1 MTGSLGVLRGD
12 LYRRFLDSKIDMKAD
27 GGVEAL
33 EGGDRDAVN
42 ELFDTLDQFG
52 VFVTR
57 NGEIETWLRHLNVP
71 GKKADWTVAMLE
83 RLGDD
88 SSKPEYV
95 HPAIDDVWE
104 FMRQIVAWIRNSERK
119 GMASTS

>member
-1 MTGSLGVLRGD
+1 MSGSLGVLRGD
-12 LYRRFLDSKIDMKAD
+12 LYKRFVDLKIGMKGD

-33 EGGDRDAVN
+33 AGSDRDAVN
-42 ELFDTLDQFG
+42 ELFNTLDQFG

-57 NGEIETWLRHLNVP
+57 NGEIESWLRHLNVP

-88 SSKPEYV
+88 HIKPEYV
-95 HPAIDDVWE
+95 HPADDDVWE
-104 FMRQIVAWIRNSERK
+104 FMRRIITWIRNSERK
-119 GMASTS
+119 GMNS